1 MGSYTLLQIVGS
13 TIIGGFLILM
23 LFRFSGVLT
32 EKKQRYETKNI
43 IQNNLSEV
51 SNLINTDLNKIGYC
65 KDRVKAAEIFSEA
78 ITEADS
84 STFAFKTDVS
94 NSELDP
100 FGDGVVDILKYYL
113 GAEITSTVNSN
124 DKIFYRKVNSDKPLE
139 INFGITKLNFKY
151 YNSSGTLLS
160 TPVISA
166 ELPTI
171 AMVEY
176 SITVEDVYGYNYSYM
191 SEKTDVKEGD
201 TYFMTMNSTNIITII
216 NLKNR

>member
-23 LFRFSGVLT
+23 LFKFNCIMN

-51 SNLINTDLNKIGYC
+51 SNLIDSDLNKIGYC
-65 KDRVKAAEIFSEA
+65 KDRVKAAEIFSDA

-84 STFAFKTDVS
+84 SFLTFKTDVS

-113 GAEITSTVNSN
+113 GDEISSTVNSN
-124 DKIFYRKVNSDKPLE
+124 DRVF
-139 INFGITKLNFKY
+139 
-151 YNSSGTLLS
+151 
-160 TPVISA
+160 
-166 ELPTI
+166 
-171 AMVEY
+171 
-176 SITVEDVYGYNYSYM
+176 
-191 SEKTDVKEGD
+191 
-201 TYFMTMNSTNIITII
+201 
-216 NLKNR
+216 